1 MKHLIMG
8 TAGHV
13 DHGKTSLIKALTQID
28 CDTHLVEKKRGI
40 TINLGFSYLPLS
52 NGDVVGIIDVP
63 GHKDFINTMVS
74 GACGIDFVLLVISAD
89 SGIMPQTIEHINILS
104 LLGIKK
110 AIVALNKIDLVDS
123 DLSEMAKNEIAEF
136 LESTPFKNSPI
147 IGVSSTTG
155 MGIENLVKE
164 IENLCSGINERE
176 KGRFFRMYIDRIFSI
191 KGMGSVV
198 TGSVL
203 NGETEV
209 GNELQLFPGN
219 LTGLKIRSLEKHSK
233 RVEKVMAGDRAAI
246 NLPGLKK
253 EDVKPGAILTDRK
266 LEPTLMFDASV
277 LLFENKSGISNWLTV
292 IFLSGTYE
300 SQARIHLINKNNSLP
315 LFAQIHLEKSAILI
329 PSDKFILR
337 NTSSDK
343 TIGGGF
349 VIDSHPLHHKKI
361 TDTLIQNLSILTKSI
376 DGSNNPENLIQI
388 ELKKEPRPFSTE
400 EISNIVHLDISELE
414 KISSIS
420 EKNFLFY
427 KNNSILIHSQYESMI
442 QNKILEI
449 LSTHH
454 TANSLYPEGLNVK
467 EIFGKTGLTNN
478 VTNENYLL
486 LLLQKMEISGLLKQV
501 SQTWTKKDHQPLL
514 DETTKTQ
521 ALWLEKEI
529 QNYGLQKPALSEIEE
544 KAMAQNISK
553 SKIKTLLTY
562 LVREKKI
569 YSFQSEVIH
578 VSIVNKYWNELFS
591 ELKNHSEG
599 IGSEDFR
606 KNTGLSKRLCPIL
619 ISIYEKE
626 KIITLKNIGYKN
638 LIFLAK

>member
-28 CDTHLVEKKRGI
+28 CDTHKEEKTRGI
-40 TINLGFSYLPLS
+40 TINLGFSYLPIS
-52 NGDVVGIIDVP
+52 NGDIIGIIDVP

-74 GACGIDFVLLVISAD
+74 GACGIDFVLIVIAAD

-123 DLSEMAKNEIAEF
+123 DLAEMAKNEIAEF
-136 LESTPFKNSPI
+136 LEKTPFKNSPI
-147 IGVSSTTG
+147 VGVSSTTG
-155 MGIENLVKE
+155 KGKAELVKE
-164 IENLCSGINERE
+164 IEALCANINERE
-176 KGRFFRMYIDRIFSI
+176 KGRFFRMYIDRTFSV

-209 GNELQLFPGN
+209 GKELQLFPGK
-219 LTGLKIRSLEKHSK
+219 LTGLKIRSLEKHGQK
-233 RVEKVMAGDRAAI
+233 VENVMAGDRAAI

-253 EDVKPGAILTDRK
+253 EDVKPGAVLTDCE
-266 LEPTLMFDASV
+266 LEPTLIFDASIS
-277 LLFENKSGISNWLTV
+277 LFEKKQNSSNWLTV
-292 IFLSGTYE
+292 IFLSGTFE

-315 LFAQIHLEKSAILI
+315 LFAQIHLEKSTVLI

-337 NTSSDK
+337 NSSGDK

-361 TDTLIQNLSILTKSI
+361 TDILIQNLTILTNSI
-376 DGSNNPENLIQI
+376 DDSNNPENLIQI

-400 EISNIVHLDISELE
+400 EISNRAHLDISEIE
-414 KISSIS
+414 KATNLS
-420 EKNFLFY
+420 KRDFLSY

-442 QNKILEI
+442 QNKILGI
-449 LSTHH
+449 LSVHH
-454 TANSLYPEGLNVK
+454 TANSLYPEGLNAK
-467 EIFGKTGLTNN
+467 EIFGKTGLSNN
-478 VTNENYLL
+478 PTNETYLV
-486 LLLQKMEISGLLKQV
+486 LLLQKMEAQGLLKLV
-501 SQTWTKKDHQPLL
+501 SQTWAKKDHLPQL

-544 KAMAQNISK
+544 KALTQNISK

-562 LVREKKI
+562 LVREKKVCT
-569 YSFQSEVIH
+569 FQSEVIH
-578 VSIVNKYWNELFS
+578 LSIVNKYRKELLS

-599 IGSEDFR
+599 IDSEDFR

-619 ISIYEKE
+619 ISLYEKE
-626 KIITLKNIGYKN
+626 KIITLKNMGYKN
-638 LIFLAK
+638 LISLAK

>member
-28 CDTHLVEKKRGI
+28 CDTHKEEKKRGI
-40 TINLGFSYLPLS
+40 TINLGFSYLPIS
-52 NGDVVGIIDVP
+52 NGDIIGIIDVP

-74 GACGIDFVLLVISAD
+74 GACGIDFVLIVIAAD

-123 DLSEMAKNEIAEF
+123 DLAEMAKNEIAEF
-136 LESTPFKNSPI
+136 LEKTPFKNSHI

-155 MGIENLVKE
+155 QGQVELVKE
-164 IENLCSGINERE
+164 IETLCTNINERE
-176 KGRFFRMYIDRIFSI
+176 KGRFFRMFIDRTFSI

-203 NGETEV
+203 NGETSV
-209 GNELQLFPGN
+209 GKELQLFPGN
-219 LTGLKIRSLEKHSK
+219 LTELKIRSLEKHGQK
-233 RVEKVMAGDRAAI
+233 VENVMAGDRAAI

-253 EDVKPGAILTDRK
+253 EDVKPGAVLIDRE
-266 LEPTLMFDASV
+266 LEPTLMFDASISI
-277 LLFENKSGISNWLTV
+277 FEKKQNSSNWLTV
-292 IFLSGTYE
+292 IFLSGTFE
-300 SQARIHLINKNNSLP
+300 SQARIHLINQKNSLQ
-315 LFAQIHLEKSAILI
+315 LFAQIHLEKPAILF

-337 NTSSDK
+337 NSSSDK

-361 TDTLIQNLSILTKSI
+361 TDPLIQNLTILTNSI
-376 DGSNNPENLIQI
+376 DRSNNPENLIQI

-400 EISNIVHLDISELE
+400 EVSNKIHLDISEIE
-414 KISSIS
+414 KFINLS
-420 EKNFLFY
+420 EKDFLFY

-442 QNKILEI
+442 QNKILDI
-449 LSTHH
+449 LTNHH
-454 TANSLYPEGLNVK
+454 VVNSLYPEGLNAK
-467 EIFGKTGLTNN
+467 EIFGKTGLSNN
-478 VTNENYLL
+478 VTNENYLV
-486 LLLQKMEISGLLKQV
+486 LLLQKMEAQGLLKQV
-501 SQTWTKKDHQPLL
+501 LQTWAKNDHLPQL

-521 ALWLEKEI
+521 AIWLEKEI

-578 VSIVNKYWNELFS
+578 VSIVNKYREELLL

-599 IGSEDFR
+599 IDSEDFR

-619 ISIYEKE
+619 ISLYEKE
-626 KIITLKNIGYKN
+626 KIITLKNMGYKN
-638 LIFLAK
+638 LISLTK

>member
-28 CDTHLVEKKRGI
+28 CDTHQEEKKRGI
-40 TINLGFSYLPLS
+40 TINLGFSYLPIS
-52 NGDVVGIIDVP
+52 NGDIIGIIDVP

-74 GACGIDFVLLVISAD
+74 GACGIDFVLIVIAAD

-110 AIVALNKIDLVDS
+110 AIVALNKIDLVDA
-123 DLSEMAKNEIAEF
+123 DLAEMAKNEIAEF
-136 LESTPFKNSPI
+136 LENTPFKNSPI
-147 IGVSSTTG
+147 IGVSSTIG
-155 MGIENLVKE
+155 QGQFELIKE
-164 IENLCSGINERE
+164 IETLCTDINERE
-176 KGRFFRMYIDRIFSI
+176 KGLFFRMYIDRTFSI

-203 NGETEV
+203 NGETETSK
-209 GNELQLFPGN
+209 ELQLFPGH
-219 LTGLKIRSLEKHSK
+219 LKGLKIRSLEKHSQ
-233 RVEKVMAGDRAAI
+233 RVEKVVAGDRAAI

-253 EDVKPGAILTDRK
+253 EDVKPGAVLTDRE
-266 LEPTLMFDASV
+266 LEPTLMFDASIS
-277 LLFENKSGISNWLTV
+277 LFEKKQNSSNWLTV
-292 IFLSGTYE
+292 IFLSGTFE
-300 SQARIHLINKNNSLP
+300 SQARIHLIHQKNSLQ
-315 LFAQIHLEKSAILI
+315 LFGQIHLEKPAILI

-337 NTSSDK
+337 NSSGDK

-349 VIDSHPLHHKKI
+349 IIDSHPLHHKKI
-361 TDTLIQNLSILTKSI
+361 TDNLFENLSILTNSI
-376 DGSNNPENLIQI
+376 DSSYNPENLIQI

-400 EISNIVHLDISELE
+400 EVSNKIHLDISEIE
-414 KISSIS
+414 KATNLS
-420 EKNFLFY
+420 EKDFLSY
-427 KNNSILIHSQYESMI
+427 KNNTILIHSQYESLV

-449 LSTHH
+449 LSAHH
-454 TANSLYPEGLNVK
+454 IANSLYPEGLNAK
-467 EIFGKTGLTNN
+467 EIFGKTGLSNTP
-478 VTNENYLL
+478 TNETYLV
-486 LLLQKMEISGLLKQV
+486 LLLQKMEAQGLLKQV
-501 SQTWTKKDHQPLL
+501 LQTWAKKDHLPQL
-514 DETTKTQ
+514 DETTKAQ

-544 KAMAQNISK
+544 KAMVQNISK

-569 YSFQSEVIH
+569 YSFQSEIIH
-578 VSIVNKYWNELFS
+578 VSIVNKYREELLS

-599 IGSEDFR
+599 IDSEDFR

-619 ISIYEKE
+619 ISLYEKE
-626 KIITLKNIGYKN
+626 KIIILKNMGYKN
-638 LIFLAK
+638 LISLAK